1 MAQFLKPASESQ
13 ICGPAAWQQAM
24 SNNVVR
30 CRTCV
35 PDEFQ
40 GTVTCHRLGQLDCD
54 WITASQHRA
63 DHAST
68 DICVGDSAIVLAG
81 VVTSGSVWLCQ
92 DGREAELGPGEF
104 AIRESA
110 RPYSL
115 AFESPFSQLVIRLPR
130 ELLRRR
136 FGPFEHL
143 TAVKISGGESVGKL
157 ASDFML
163 NAGRLRLA
171 DPAGQDAQR
180 LALQV
185 VDLLGIVMS
194 MEAEARGLGS
204 MSTHRSALLYRAKGF
219 IETHLRANLSP
230 ALVAAALNCSTRY
243 VNVLFASERTTFG
256 RYVLERRL
264 AQCRAELERCGDR
277 RDISE
282 IAYAWGFASL
292 SHFSRSFKHRFNVSP
307 SEYRATRFSPNQ
319 DDG

>member
-1 MAQFLKPASESQ
+1 MTQPVQPAPQLHIRE
-13 ICGPAAWQQAM
+13 PTAWQQAM

-30 CRTCV
+30 CRTRV
-35 PDEFQ
+35 PDEFH

-63 DHAST
+63 DHTSM

-92 DGREAELGPGEF
+92 DGRETELGPGEF
-104 AIRESA
+104 AIRDSA

-130 ELLRRR
+130 ELLRQR

-143 TAVKISGGESVGKL
+143 TAVKISANQSVGKL

-171 DPAGQDAQR
+171 DPDGQDAER

-204 MSTHRSALLYRAKGF
+204 ASTHRSALLYRAKGF
-219 IETHLRANLSP
+219 IETRLKTALSP
-230 ALVAAALNCSTRY
+230 ALVATALHCSTRY
-243 VNVLFASERTTFG
+243 VNVLFASEGTTFG

-264 AQCRAELERCGDR
+264 AQCRTELERGGDR
-277 RDISE
+277 RDIGE

-292 SHFSRSFKHRFNVSP
+292 SHFSRSFKQRFNVSP
-307 SEYRATRFSPNQ
+307 SEYRAARGEPGQ
-319 DDG
+319 DGE